1 MAGTLRT
8 RENTT
13 ALELATRLRR
23 KSLFDLLQPVQQ
35 TTISPQRLQ
44 KLEDHFHNLIRFEA
58 GSFVEAGKLYL
69 PTLEYL
75 TELDGDD
82 VWFPI
87 QLEYASAVSFP
98 MIFD

>member
-1 MAGTLRT
+1 MY
-8 RENTT
+8 
-13 ALELATRLRR
+13 
-23 KSLFDLLQPVQQ
+23 Q
-35 TTISPQRLQ
+35 TTISSQQLQ
-44 KLEDHFHNLIRFEA
+44 KLEGHFHNLIRFEA

-87 QLEYASAVSFP
+87 QLEYASAVSFSEWS
-98 MIFD
+98 